1 MIDTPIEE
9 NIQEKEENIQDLEE
23 NIQEKEENI
32 QDLEEN
38 IQEPEKNIQ
47 DSNMTQ
53 GENIE
58 VVKYNKIKKYS
69 DW

>member
-1 MIDTPIEE
+1 MIDTPI
-9 NIQEKEENIQDLEE
+9 EE